1 MARDTKDTV
10 YCNIQMPMAQGQ
22 EFLRL
27 ISELRASGTH
37 PALEPVFN
45 EIQSELESSI
55 EFVEEMLQGSGG
67 IGRRL
72 P

>member
-1 MARDTKDTV
+1 MTRDTKDTV
-10 YCNIQMPMAQGQ
+10 YCNIQMPITQGQ
-22 EFLRL
+22 EFLQL

-45 EIQSELESSI
+45 EIQSELENSI
-55 EFVEEMLQGSGG
+55 EFVEEMLQSSGG